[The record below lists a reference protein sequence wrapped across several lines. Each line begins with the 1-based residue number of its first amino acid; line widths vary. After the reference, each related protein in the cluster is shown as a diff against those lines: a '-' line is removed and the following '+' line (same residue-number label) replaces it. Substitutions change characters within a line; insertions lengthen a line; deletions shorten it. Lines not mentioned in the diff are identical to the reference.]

1 MKNKEIDLS
10 NIKVAIFDFDETLA
24 IHKDKEYLKHRNE
37 NEENLINYYLNAY
50 LNPETFYETIEPCS
64 ISKKIQELIKKLE
77 IKGVKIYCV
86 SGMKFS
92 FHLKTKENF
101 VHKYYSNDIE
111 VISTRT
117 QELKCEA
124 VKILKCINDCKVHE
138 LLFVDDIEENIIRF
152 HDIGIYAFTPK
163 EIEQLV

>member
-1 MKNKEIDLS
+1 
-10 NIKVAIFDFDETLA
+10 
-24 IHKDKEYLKHRNE
+24 
-37 NEENLINYYLNAY
+37 
-50 LNPETFYETIEPCS
+50 
-64 ISKKIQELIKKLE
+64 
-77 IKGVKIYCV
+77 
-86 SGMKFS
+86 MKFS
-92 FHLKTKENF
+92 FHLKAKEHF

-124 VKILKCINDCKVHE
+124 VKILKCINDCKLNE
-138 LLFVDDIEENIIRF
+138 ILFVDDIEENIIRF

>member
-1 MKNKEIDLS
+1 MESKEIDLS

-24 IHKDKEYLKHRNE
+24 IHEDKDYLKHRNE
-37 NEENLINYYLNAY
+37 TEENLINYYLNAY
-50 LNPETFYETIEPCS
+50 LNPEIFYETIEPCS

-77 IKGVKIYCV
+77 KRCKIYCV

-92 FHLKTKENF
+92 FHLKAKEHF

-124 VKILKCINDCKVHE
+124 VKILKRINNCKLNE
-138 LLFVDDIEENIIRF
+138 ILFVDEHSNIVSRL
-152 HDIGIYAFTPK
+152 YK
-163 EIEQLV
+163 EDYFEIWRQLSVN

>member
-1 MKNKEIDLS
+1 MESKEIDLS

-24 IHKDKEYLKHRNE
+24 IHKDKDKDYLKHRNE
-37 NEENLINYYLNAY
+37 TEENLIKYYLNAY
-50 LNPETFYETIEPCS
+50 LNPEIFYETIEPCS

-77 IKGVKIYCV
+77 KRCKIYCV

-92 FHLKTKENF
+92 FHLKAKEHF

-124 VKILKCINDCKVHE
+124 VKILKRINNCKLNE
-138 LLFVDDIEENIIRF
+138 ILFVDDIEENIVR
-152 HDIGIYAFTPK
+152 YS
-163 EIEQLV
+163 

>member
-64 ISKKIQELIKKLE
+64 ISKK
-77 IKGVKIYCV
+77 
-86 SGMKFS
+86 
-92 FHLKTKENF
+92 N
-101 VHKYYSNDIE
+101 
-111 VISTRT
+111 TRT
-117 QELKCEA
+117 HK
-124 VKILKCINDCKVHE
+124 KIRNKRCKNLLCIRNEVFISFKSKRTFC
-138 LLFVDDIEENIIRF
+138 
-152 HDIGIYAFTPK
+152 T
-163 EIEQLV
+163 